1 VGPHPQCL
9 PLGTRRD
16 GWANLDG
23 DLGGQVDPGE
33 PGRRGDYTHSHVA
46 AVNPAGLSATWWEV
60 FTTGVTYN
68 YYTSPNNTFN
78 SFANVEMNF
87 SLNDSKWLGAVALN
101 PSLFFAF
108 ETKGEALASAD
119 RNKGIYMS
127 LGLAPGYT
135 VFEDSSV
142 SFNVSAPLTFAFSVK
157 DYNTVDSKN

>member
-1 VGPHPQCL
+1 
-9 PLGTRRD
+9 
-16 GWANLDG
+16 
-23 DLGGQVDPGE
+23 
-33 PGRRGDYTHSHVA
+33 
-46 AVNPAGLSATWWEV
+46 
-60 FTTGVTYN
+60 
-68 YYTSPNNTFN
+68 
-78 SFANVEMNF
+78 MNF

-108 ETKGEALASAD
+108 ETKGEALGSAD
-119 RNKGIYMS
+119 RKKGIYMS